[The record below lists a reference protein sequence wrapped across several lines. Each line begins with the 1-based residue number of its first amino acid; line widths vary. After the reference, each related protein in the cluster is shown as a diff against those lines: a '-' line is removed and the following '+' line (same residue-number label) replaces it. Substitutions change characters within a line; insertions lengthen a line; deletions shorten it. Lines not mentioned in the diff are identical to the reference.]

1 MNSLNKLFDSIIYFP
16 RKALK
21 PPFFGGKFQ
30 VNLARLFH
38 EDHEIAASSSQ
49 LISGSPY
56 AMELLQ
62 RFKAG
67 RSFSGLSVADVLF
80 LEDGN
85 ILSYT

>member
-1 MNSLNKLFDSIIYFP
+1 M
-16 RKALK
+16 
-21 PPFFGGKFQ
+21 
-30 VNLARLFH
+30 NLARLFH

-67 RSFSGLSVADVLF
+67 RSFSGLSVADVFVFGGWQYL
-80 LEDGN
+80 
-85 ILSYT
+85 ILRLVCRVVFGLCTSTVLQVCLRL

>member
-1 MNSLNKLFDSIIYFP
+1 M
-16 RKALK
+16 
-21 PPFFGGKFQ
+21 
-30 VNLARLFH
+30 NLARLFH